1 MTTPLLPTDPPAVG
15 PYRVTARLG
24 AGGMG
29 RVFLAAGPDG
39 APVAVKV
46 IRPEYAD
53 DPTYRRRFEQEASA
67 AARVTAP
74 GIARVITAD
83 PQGPMP
89 FLVTEY
95 VPGPTL
101 NEHVERAGPLRG
113 EALTRFAAGVAG
125 ALAAVHAAGVVHRDL
140 KPANVVLAPDGPRI
154 LDFGIARPEDAA
166 TPYTETGMLVGSVG
180 WMAPEVLR
188 QGPATAAADVF
199 AWGAL
204 VAYAGTGR
212 RPSAAGRTSPS
223 PTGCSP
229 GHPPTS
235 PGCRRGWPHSLPRP
249 SQPTP
254 RPGRPQPDWP
264 PPSGHRRPRRPP
276 PLASFAV
283 PTRVDRAQAPAAPRR
298 RRWPWVLTGAAAAL
312 ALVAAVAPARPAAGA
327 GRRRVH
333 DRAAHLVGGERSEDV
348 HHEAAR
354 SSYPSAHDL
363 LAPGHDTEASGRGVV
378 CWSRPR
384 SRPCGTPEPCSG
396 SPTCAAAS
404 GPSARGPSADDL
416 APGQQACTALVTV
429 RNVARNP
436 HGAGIQYLRDR
447 AGRTY
452 GSNGFLTRAMGRQA
466 LELHLLQPGER
477 LVSALVWVV
486 PPGFRPVEVVVHG
499 DLITLGARRRV
510 G

>member
-67 AARVTAP
+67 AARVRAP

-83 PQGPMP
+83 PQGPVP

-166 TPYTETGMLVGSVG
+166 TRYTETGVLVGSVG

-212 RPSAAGRTSPS
+212 RPFGGGPDIAVAHRVLTGPPPDLTELPPRLAALAAAALAADPSARPPAAGLAASLGAPAPA
-223 PTGCSP
+223 PTA
-229 GHPPTS
+229 
-235 PGCRRGWPHSLPRP
+235 
-249 SQPTP
+249 
-254 RPGRPQPDWP
+254 
-264 PPSGHRRPRRPP
+264 
-276 PLASFAV
+276 PLAAFPV

-312 ALVAAVAPARPAAGA
+312 ALVAAVAPRAPQPAPVGGGSTTGRPTSSAASAPRTSTTKPHAPRTPPPTTSSPPVTTPKRPATG
-327 GRRRVH
+327 GVLV
-333 DRAAHLVGGERSEDV
+333 AA
-348 HHEAAR
+348 A
-354 SSYPSAHDL
+354 
-363 LAPGHDTEASGRGVV
+363 LAPVREAGTLFRITDL
-378 CWSRPR
+378 R
-384 SRPCGTPEPCSG
+384 CGLRTVG
-396 SPTCAAAS
+396 S
-404 GPSARGPSADDL
+404 GPSADDL
-416 APGQQACTALVTV
+416 APGQQACTALVTI
-429 RNVARNP
+429 RNVGRKP
-436 HGAGIQYLRDR
+436 HGAGVQVLRDQ
-447 AGRTY
+447 AGRSY
-452 GSNGFLTRAMGRQA
+452 GSNGFLTRAMDRPA
-466 LELHLLQPGER
+466 LELHVLQPGER
-477 LVSALVWVV
+477 LISALVWVV
-486 PPGFRPVEVVVHG
+486 PPGFRPAEVVVHG
-499 DLITLGARRRV
+499 DLITLGARRRL